1 MIRVFGRR
9 YRQVVRGWEASIRGP
24 DRHADRR
31 YVQLSYTSGLKLMKQ
46 YKLVRRSYGY
56 VLHCRP
62 TGFGR
67 CDHHQGAGYCF
78 GNCGAGVVV
87 LPLLGS
93 RWLQSRTLI
102 IV

>member
-1 MIRVFGRR
+1 VDQIDTLIDGMSSCPIPV
-9 YRQVVRGWEASIRGP
+9 
-24 DRHADRR
+24 
-31 YVQLSYTSGLKLMKQ
+31 GLKLMEQ